1 MCSKGLQRGVIFLVN
16 CRWSPFQRQL
26 LLVILE
32 TVCEGDADGPFDVR
46 IIPKSIMWLNLI
58 LTKLSFPGANRHD
71 FENIGDPVVI
81 M

>member
-1 MCSKGLQRGVIFLVN
+1 MQQRVTTGSNFLSKLPMVSI
-16 CRWSPFQRQL
+16 STP
-26 LLVILE
+26 II
-32 TVCEGDADGPFDVR
+32 TGDADGPFDVR